1 MHRAEA
7 VSPSKKIVGIQAKI
21 EFEIEESTAGDPC
34 GGLKW
39 LRRNSLRALQAKL
52 ASLGVLLSH
61 VSIRRILK
69 QANGQYSLKANQ
81 KSVSLTQHPQRN
93 QQFCYIR
100 RVKKLFM
107 DAGHPVLSVDTKK
120 KELIGSYKNAGQT
133 WTKEAEAVKDHD
145 FPEKTTI
152 KAVPYGIYDVVH
164 NQGFVYVGTSGD
176 TAAFA
181 VDSIVRWFERQDR
194 PRFKDERKLLI
205 LCDGLPR
212 THKSKSS
219 QLPSNEDGL
228 KLP

>member
-1 MHRAEA
+1 M
-7 VSPSKKIVGIQAKI
+7 
-21 EFEIEESTAGDPC
+21 
-34 GGLKW
+34 
-39 LRRNSLRALQAKL
+39 N
-52 ASLGVLLSH
+52 
-61 VSIRRILK
+61 
-69 QANGQYSLKANQ
+69 
-81 KSVSLTQHPQRN
+81 
-93 QQFCYIR
+93 
-100 RVKKLFM
+100 
-107 DAGHPVLSVDTKK
+107 
-120 KELIGSYKNAGQT
+120 
-133 WTKEAEAVKDHD
+133 DHD

-152 KAVPYGIYDVVH
+152 KTVPYGIYDVAH
-164 NQGFVYVGTSGD
+164 NPGFVYVGTSGD